1 MREWSADLYFLQ
13 TQCLIITKHISSSI
27 FKKNLLLIKSA
38 SIHAYFSIAERLVD
52 TCIQSPYA
60 NLSNENSK
68 LKEITPRL

>member
-1 MREWSADLYFLQ
+1 MWEWSADLYFLQ

-27 FKKNLLLIKSA
+27 FKKSLLLIKSA
-38 SIHAYFSIAERLVD
+38 SIHAYFSIAEILVD
-52 TCIQSPYA
+52 TCIQPPHA